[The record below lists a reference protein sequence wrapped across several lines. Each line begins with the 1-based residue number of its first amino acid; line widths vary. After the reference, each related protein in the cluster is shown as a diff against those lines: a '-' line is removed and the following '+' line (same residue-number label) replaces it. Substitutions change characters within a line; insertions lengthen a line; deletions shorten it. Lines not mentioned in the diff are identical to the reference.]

1 MPKELFI
8 CKVKLPITE
17 KDQYEDKYFET
28 NTKHMEKRGEY
39 PGGEYTIATM
49 IYITCNTIRFET
61 KSFYLAT
68 EDYEKDFLE
77 SGHEKKGYLLTTSK
91 FHGTK
96 IKGKKLRAL
105 WKVISW
111 K

>member
-1 MPKELFI
+1 MR
-8 CKVKLPITE
+8 
-17 KDQYEDKYFET
+17 T

-68 EDYEKDFLE
+68 EDYKI
-77 SGHEKKGYLLTTSK
+77 SQRVAMRRKATSYYIQVPWYK
-91 FHGTK
+91 NQGEK
-96 IKGKKLRAL
+96 IKGFVESNFMEVTDLQSKNYQE
-105 WKVISW
+105 IF
-111 K
+111 

>member
-1 MPKELFI
+1 MR
-8 CKVKLPITE
+8 
-17 KDQYEDKYFET
+17 T

-77 SGHEKKGYLLTTSK
+77 SGHEKKGYFLLHPSSMVQK
-91 FHGTK
+91 SR
-96 IKGKKLRAL
+96 GKN
-105 WKVISW
+105 
-111 K
+111 